1 MLIVI
6 KSCGMTTVPSEPDHS
21 TRINTVRQLV
31 KFHWTIPELP
41 KASFWIYEGKV
52 EKRTPLISL
61 VPIPFYIARDLLNAS
76 LPSLTKPAD
85 SSVSLRQERK
95 DNELMFASKDARI

>member
-31 KFHWTIPELP
+31 KFYCAIPQLP
-41 KASFWIYEGKV
+41 KASFWIYESKG
-52 EKRTPLISL
+52 EKKNP
-61 VPIPFYIARDLLNAS
+61 AR
-76 LPSLTKPAD
+76 
-85 SSVSLRQERK
+85 
-95 DNELMFASKDARI
+95 